1 MIAPPPP
8 PPPPPS
14 MIVCHLCF
22 FKSFYPEVLEA
33 MLRHNRL
40 AASSTHRWKG
50 QRVETILKRWNSYGP
65 IRNGH
70 ILMTWNSYGPIRNGH
85 ILMTWNSYGSI
96 QRKVSQWDYSD
107 EKEQLWT
114 NSLYLAM
121 FHSLVA
127 GMSFCN
133 FGWVFSLAQIFP
145 I

>member
-1 MIAPPPP
+1 
-8 PPPPPS
+8 
-14 MIVCHLCF
+14 
-22 FKSFYPEVLEA
+22 
-33 MLRHNRL
+33 MLRHNKL
-40 AASSTHRWKG
+40 AASSTHGWKG
-50 QRVETILKRWNSYGP
+50 QRVETILK
-65 IRNGH
+65 
-70 ILMTWNSYGPIRNGH
+70 TWNSYGPIRNGH

-96 QRKVSQWDYSD
+96 QRTVSQWDYSD